1 MAQLKRISGEL
12 IAENENKS
20 LKQLAERH
28 KAYLR
33 RADLSEAVLSGAY
46 LSGADLSRA
55 DLRRADLSGADLS
68 RAVLRRADL
77 SGAYLIGADLSRA
90 VLRRAVLSEADLSG
104 ADLSGAYLIGA
115 DLSRA
120 VLRRAVLNGAVLN
133 GADLSGADLSGA
145 YLRRVDLSGTK
156 IEFHQFPSIRLLSS
170 MPIKKISDD
179 LILELM
185 RWDAYAHPHPEKFD
199 KWAKGGECPYQNEER
214 WWFLPEK
221 RKIWKSGNP
230 TMRLSE
236 LILEICR
243 QQGWGIKGYLE
254 MKGKSNGI

>member
-28 KAYLR
+28 KADLR
-33 RADLSEAVLSGAY
+33 RADLT
-46 LSGADLSRA
+46 GADLRRAYLIEADLTGA
-55 DLRRADLSGADLS
+55 DLRRADL
-68 RAVLRRADL
+68 
-77 SGAYLIGADLSRA
+77 I
-90 VLRRAVLSEADLSG
+90 EADLSW
-104 ADLSGAYLIGA
+104 
-115 DLSRA
+115 
-120 VLRRAVLNGAVLN
+120 
-133 GADLSGADLSGA
+133 ADLSGA